1 MFRELV
7 WKAAVKISS
16 ATRNEE
22 RYIYDLDLVLR
33 DDVDDVQ
40 ALVETF
46 ILEFEPIAT
55 LHCSIEIPVT

>member
-1 MFRELV
+1 MFRGLV
-7 WKAAVKISS
+7 CKAVVKITST
-16 ATRNEE
+16 ARNEE

-33 DDVDDVQ
+33 DDVGDVQ

-55 LHCSIEIPVT
+55 IHCSIEIPVT